1 MAAPNIINVATI
13 TGKTTGTSLTS
24 TTVTTVLTNGASSGK
39 VFKINVLNVANTNTS
54 TAAEVTVSYYNGS
67 TAFPIVA
74 NVSVPSKSTLN
85 VIDKS
90 SQYYLEENTSITA
103 VTPTASAL
111 VVTVSYEEI
120 S

>member
-1 MAAPNIINVATI
+1 MAAPNIINLATI

-24 TTVTTVLTNGASSGK
+24 TTSTTVLTNGASSGK
-39 VFKINVLNVANTNTS
+39 VFKVNVLNVANTNTS
-54 TAAEVTVSYYNGS
+54 AAVEVTVSYFNGA
-67 TAFPIVA
+67 TAYPIVA

-85 VIDKS
+85 VIDKT

-103 VTPTASAL
+103 IAVVASAL